1 MGLGSAFGPKKYEGL
16 VKEAGFESFATVRTL
31 PLYLCALPNQA
42 PDPTCDL
49 CALPNQAPDCAHA
62 RSDLMRACICICVR
76 VCASGLTDYV
86 IM

>member
-31 PLYLCALPNQA
+31 PLYPF
-42 PDPTCDL
+42 
-49 CALPNQAPDCAHA
+49 ALPNQAPDCAHA

-86 IM
+86 IT

>member
-16 VKEAGFESFATVRTL
+16 VKEAGFESFATVRAL
-31 PLYLCALPNQA
+31 PLYLF
-42 PDPTCDL
+42 
-49 CALPNQAPDCAHA
+49 ALPNQAPDCAHA